1 MNDLKQ
7 YRRVIGEDVID
18 NLCAKAE
25 KLSGKH
31 ILSINSTFIEGG
43 ITEILNTVVPLFN
56 KIGIK
61 MGWRAMH
68 GSRDFF
74 ITSKK
79 FHDALEGVKKIN
91 FSKNKKNLY
100 YDTNRKFSTYT
111 HIDHDLVIT
120 HDAQPLAL
128 IDFYKKEQPW
138 IWRCHADLS
147 SAEPAVWNYLKSFL
161 EKYDCMVISNKDY
174 MRNDLSASQSV
185 IPPAID
191 PLSIK
196 NISVTEKTV
205 YRYLTKYGISTEKP
219 LVSQLAR
226 FNKLKDQTGL
236 IRVFNKVRKKVDCQL
251 VLLGFLALDNVEGQ
265 RTFESVQK
273 MAAKS
278 KYNDDIKPILVN
290 SEILVNCLQRA
301 SSVTVLKSFKEGFGL
316 VVSESLYKGTPVV
329 ASNVGGIPL
338 QVIDGVTGFLHEPN
352 DLNGFSHSIVKLLK
366 DKKLRDKLGK
376 NGQEHVKKNFL
387 ITRLMSDWLDVFTKY
402 LA

>member
-7 YRRVIGEDVID
+7 YRKVLGNEVMDS
-18 NLCAKAE
+18 LSAKAE

-31 ILSINSTFIEGG
+31 ILTLNSTYIEGG
-43 ITEILNTVVPLFN
+43 ITEILTTTIPLFN
-56 KIGIK
+56 KLGMK
-61 MGWRAMH
+61 MGWRAIH
-68 GSRDFF
+68 GTRDFF

-100 YDTNRKFSTYT
+100 YQTNKKFSTYT

-120 HDAQPLAL
+120 HDVQPLAL
-128 IDFYKKEQPW
+128 IDFYEKNQPW
-138 IWRCHADLS
+138 VFRFHADIS
-147 SAEPAVWNYLKSFL
+147 SPEPEVWNYLKGFL
-161 EKYDCMVISNKDY
+161 EKYDHIIVSNKSY
-174 MRNDLSASQSV
+174 MKNDLSVAQSV

-196 NISVTEKTV
+196 NMPVTEKTIH
-205 YRYLTKYGISTEKP
+205 RYLTKYGISTEKP
-219 LVSQLAR
+219 LVSQMAR

-236 IRVFNKVRKKVDCQL
+236 IRVFNNVRKKVDCQL

-265 RTFESVQK
+265 KTFQK
-273 MAAKS
+273 VEKLAAKS
-278 KYNDDIKPILVN
+278 KYSDDIKPILVN
-290 SEILVNCLQRA
+290 SDILVNCLQRA
-301 SSVTVLKSFKEGFGL
+301 SSVTVLKSFEEGFGL
-316 VVSESLYKGTPVV
+316 VISESLYKGTPVV

-338 QVIDGVTGFLHEPN
+338 QVLDGVTGFLQEPHN
-352 DLNGFSHSIVKLLK
+352 IQGFSDSIVKLLK
-366 DKKLRDKLGK
+366 DEKLRNELGK

-387 ITRLMSDWLDVFTKY
+387 ISRLMSDWMDLFIKY

>member
-1 MNDLKQ
+1 MVNLKRYKKTCGQ
-7 YRRVIGEDVID
+7 EAID
-18 NLCAKAE
+18 NLSEKAE

-31 ILSINSTFIEGG
+31 ILTINSTYIEGG
-43 ITEILNTVVPLFN
+43 ITEILNTAIPLFN
-56 KIGIK
+56 ELGIK
-61 MGWRAMH
+61 MGWRVIH
-68 GSRDFF
+68 GTRDFF

-91 FSKNKKNLY
+91 FSKNKRKLY
-100 YDTNRKFSTYT
+100 YGTNKKFSTYT
-111 HIDHDLVIT
+111 HIDHDLVVT

-128 IDFYKKEQPW
+128 IDFYEKEQPW

-147 SAEPAVWNYLKSFL
+147 SAEPEVWDYVKGFL
-161 EKYDCMVISNKDY
+161 EKYDNMVVSHKSY
-174 MRNDLSASQSV
+174 MRGDLGISQNV

-196 NISVTEKTV
+196 NVSVTEKTID
-205 YRYLTKYGISTEKP
+205 RYLRKYGISTEKP

-265 RTFESVQK
+265 KTFEKVEK

-278 KYNDDIKPILVN
+278 KFKDDIKPILVN
-290 SEILVNCLQRA
+290 SDILVNCLQRA
-301 SSVTVLKSFKEGFGL
+301 SAITVLKSLKEGFGM
-316 VVSESLYKGTPVV
+316 VVAESLYKGTPVV
-329 ASNVGGIPL
+329 ASDVGGIPL
-338 QVIDGVTGFLHEPN
+338 QVIDGVTGFLHKPN
-352 DLNGFSHSIVKLLK
+352 DLNGFRDSIVKLLK
-366 DKKLRDKLGK
+366 DEKLREELGK

-387 ITRLMSDWLDVFTKY
+387 ITRLMSDWLDLFTKY

>member
-1 MNDLKQ
+1 MNELKQ
-7 YRRVIGEDVID
+7 YKKIVGEEAID
-18 NLCAKAE
+18 DLFAKAE

-31 ILSINSTFIEGG
+31 ILSINSTYMEGG
-43 ITEILNTVVPLFN
+43 ITEILNTVIPLFN

-61 MGWRAMH
+61 MGWRTIH
-68 GSRDFF
+68 GTRDFF
-74 ITSKK
+74 MTSKK

-91 FSKNKKNLY
+91 FSKNKRDLY
-100 YDTNRKFSTYT
+100 YATNKRFSTYT

-120 HDAQPLAL
+120 HDAQPLPL

-138 IWRCHADLS
+138 VFRFHADVS
-147 SAEPAVWNYLKSFL
+147 SPEPEVWNYLKGFL
-161 EKYDCMVISNKDY
+161 EKYDHMVVSNESY
-174 MRNDLSASQSV
+174 LRNDLSISQSV

-196 NISVTEKTV
+196 NKFVTEKTIH
-205 YRYLTKYGISTEKP
+205 RYLTKYGISTEKP
-219 LVSQLAR
+219 LISQMAR

-265 RTFESVQK
+265 KTFSRVGK

-278 KYNDDIKPILVN
+278 KYKDDIKPILVN

-301 SSVTVLKSFKEGFGL
+301 SAVSVLKSFKEGFGL
-316 VVSESLYKGTPVV
+316 VVAESLYKGTPVV
-329 ASNVGGIPL
+329 ASDVGGIPL
-338 QVIDGVTGFLHEPN
+338 QVIDGVTGFLHKPT
-352 DLNGFSHSIVKLLK
+352 DLQGFCDSIVKLLK
-366 DKKLRDKLGK
+366 DEKLRNALGK
-376 NGQEHVKKNFL
+376 NGQEHVKKHFL
-387 ITRLMSDWLDVFTKY
+387 ITRLMSDWLDLFTKY